1 MDKDRVKGKM
11 EDLKGRMKRQAGEWT
26 GDSKLQAEG
35 IAEQAKGKARNAVGR
50 MKDAARDISD
60 DMRKRQHRE
69 KLDEPPKK
77 DEAA

>member
-11 EDLKGRMKRQAGEWT
+11 EDLKGRVKRQAGEWT

-50 MKDAARDISD
+50 MKDAARDIND

-69 KLDEPPKK
+69 ELDEPAEK

>member
-11 EDLKGRMKRQAGEWT
+11 EDLKGRVKRQAGEWT

-60 DMRKRQHRE
+60 DMRKSQHRKE
-69 KLDEPPKK
+69 PDEPPEK

>member
-11 EDLKGRMKRQAGEWT
+11 EDIKGRVKRQAGEWT

-35 IAEQAKGKARNAVGR
+35 MAEQAKGKARNAVGR
-50 MKDAARDISD
+50 VKDAARDMSD
-60 DMRKRQHRE
+60 DMNKRQHQG
-69 KLDEPPKK
+69 KLDEPSKK